1 MVNKIIN
8 FEILNESILSVTWS
22 DNHSCYL
29 ILEDIR
35 DACPCA
41 TCKAAQKGFKKK
53 IKLQNNLSYQL
64 VSVEE
69 VGNYALKFKWE
80 DGHETGIYS
89 YESLLKLCNCEK

>member
-29 ILEDIR
+29 ILKDIR